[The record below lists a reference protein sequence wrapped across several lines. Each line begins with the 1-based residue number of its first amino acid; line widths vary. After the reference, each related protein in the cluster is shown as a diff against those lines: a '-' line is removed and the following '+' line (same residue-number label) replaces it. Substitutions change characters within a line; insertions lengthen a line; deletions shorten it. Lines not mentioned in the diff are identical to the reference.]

1 MEAFFLYLL
10 PEVLKAIILIR
21 KTTRNARFNNCRKID
36 FFREKKIS
44 DFVVF
49 FVTKWRN
56 RV

>member
-21 KTTRNARFNNCRKID
+21 KTTRNARFNNYRKND

-49 FVTKWRN
+49 FVTK
-56 RV
+56 

>member
-10 PEVLKAIILIR
+10 PEVLKAIILIL
-21 KTTRNARFNNCRKID
+21 KTTQNARFNNCLKID

-49 FVTKWRN
+49 FCNQVEK
-56 RV
+56 